1 MRSMSTAEL
10 IELQKWW
17 LGELSQI
24 TRKLMDQEEKRQN
37 KSNAKRDKALE
48 DFRKRD
54 DILDAY
60 GFGCITEKQKDRLM
74 DLWDEREKQS
84 IPDQVYQDRI
94 GLITEFYELA
104 KGIIRD
110 NGGEVYS

>member
-1 MRSMSTAEL
+1 
-10 IELQKWW
+10 
-17 LGELSQI
+17 
-24 TRKLMDQEEKRQN
+24 
-37 KSNAKRDKALE
+37 
-48 DFRKRD
+48 
-54 DILDAY
+54 
-60 GFGCITEKQKDRLM
+60 M